1 MSLISLPFMLLVT
14 ASCVLYYLAPKQWRW
29 CILLLANVIFYV
41 AASQALI
48 IFLIGSILS
57 VYIGGLAINKQIKLQ
72 KATIKSLEKDQK
84 KAYKAMMKKRK
95 QLILIVVLAINIGIL
110 CYLKYYGFFAGNLNA
125 INALLHVNVN
135 IAVKKFVLPLGISY
149 YTLMA
154 ISYMVDVYRGKYEAS
169 PQLGKVALY
178 LSFFPQMTEGPISR
192 FDQLA
197 DQLYAGN
204 EFDIIKFKS
213 GLYLNFISDF

>member
-72 KATIKSLEKDQK
+72 KATIKSLEKDLSLIHIYTIIYTYPM
-84 KAYKAMMKKRK
+84 AAGKKR
-95 QLILIVVLAINIGIL
+95 
-110 CYLKYYGFFAGNLNA
+110 
-125 INALLHVNVN
+125 
-135 IAVKKFVLPLGISY
+135 
-149 YTLMA
+149 
-154 ISYMVDVYRGKYEAS
+154 
-169 PQLGKVALY
+169 
-178 LSFFPQMTEGPISR
+178 
-192 FDQLA
+192 
-197 DQLYAGN
+197 YAGC
-204 EFDIIKFKS
+204 
-213 GLYLNFISDF
+213 L